1 MVAPRAPPWPPKI
14 MQIKWVL
21 SFKLQATIF
30 RTIMHP
36 CMLNGS
42 QLGRPKKHTFSLLNV
57 HLSLLGPPNV
67 TNLRLQMATWVNM
80 SFHSPL
86 SRALL
91 GLLATHLGYQPVSD
105 ANFRPRIHSF
115 GTYLSFAHH
124 VLPKTW
130 PTFGCKRF
138 FRPKLSSS
146 SPSFPL
152 SRDLLIDLPL
162 IYSSTCVHLSMK
174 LTIYLSFLSS
184 NAYNML
190 WVAGG
195 ICIIQNT
202 M

>member
-1 MVAPRAPPWPPKI
+1 M
-14 MQIKWVL
+14 
-21 SFKLQATIF
+21 
-30 RTIMHP
+30 
-36 CMLNGS
+36 
-42 QLGRPKKHTFSLLNV
+42 

-67 TNLRLQMATWVNM
+67 TNLRLQMANLVNM

-91 GLLATHLGYQPVSD
+91 GPLVTLLGYQMVSD
-105 ANFRPRIHSF
+105 ANFRSRIHFF
-115 GTYLSFAHH
+115 GTYLSFAHQL
-124 VLPKTW
+124 LPKTW

-146 SPSFPL
+146 SPSFPF

-174 LTIYLSFLSS
+174 LSIYLSFLSS

-195 ICIIQNT
+195 ICIVQHA